1 MRQPMKGVRVLEVA
15 QWTYVPAAGGV
26 LADWGAEV
34 IKVEHPVSGDAQRG
48 ILKTGTVPIQV
59 TDVNPFMEHPNRGKR
74 SLGLDLK
81 NPDGLALLYEI
92 AKTSDVFLTSFLP
105 ASRAKLGIDVEH
117 IRAQNPDIIYVRG
130 SAFGVRGPEAGK
142 GGYDMTS
149 FWCRGGSASA
159 VTPPALPGVLA
170 QPAPAYGDSI
180 GGMTIAG
187 GIAGALFAR
196 ERTGETSIV
205 DVSLLSTGL
214 WAMGMAVD
222 ISLQTGEPWFTNQ
235 APSSGAPSN
244 PLVGIYPTSDGRF
257 LSLVML
263 QPFRFWP
270 DFCRH
275 VGHPEWIDDER
286 FDTVEKL
293 MGNAAE
299 AKELVSGVL
308 STRTLAEWSETF
320 KTLEGQWAA
329 VQNTVELGN
338 DPQVRAN
345 GYIVDVDKGDGESFP
360 CVTSPV
366 QFDESPIELR
376 KAPEHAQDTEAVLLE
391 LGVAWERIAE
401 LKESGAIS

>member
-1 MRQPMKGVRVLEVA
+1 
-15 QWTYVPAAGGV
+15 
-26 LADWGAEV
+26 
-34 IKVEHPVSGDAQRG
+34 
-48 ILKTGTVPIQV
+48 
-59 TDVNPFMEHPNRGKR
+59 MEHPNRGKK
-74 SLGLDLK
+74 SLGLDIK
-81 NPDGLALLYEI
+81 HPDGLALLYEI
-92 AKTSDVFLTSFLP
+92 AKSSDVFLTNFLP
-105 ASRAKLGIDVEH
+105 DAREKLQVDVEH
-117 IRAQNPDIIYVRG
+117 IRAQNADIIYVRG
-130 SAFGVRGPEAGK
+130 SAFGVRGAEAGK
-142 GGYDMTS
+142 GGYDMTG
-149 FWCRGGSASA
+149 FWCRAGSASG
-159 VTPPALPGVLA
+159 VTPPMLPGILG

-222 ISLQTGEPWFTNQ
+222 LSLQTGDPWHSNQ
-235 APSSGAPSN
+235 QASSGAASN
-244 PLVGIYPTSDGRF
+244 PLVGVYKTKDGRF

-275 VGHPEWIDDER
+275 IGHPEWIDDER
-286 FDTVEKL
+286 FDSVEKL

-299 AKELVSGVL
+299 ARELVDGVL
-308 STRTLAEWSETF
+308 ATKTLAEWSEIF
-320 KTLEGQWAA
+320 QTLEGQWAP

-345 GYIVDVDKGDGESFP
+345 GYVVDVDKGNGESFP

-366 QFDESPIELR
+366 QFDEQPIELR
-376 KAPEHAQDTEAVLLE
+376 KAPEHAQDTETLLLD
-391 LGVAWERIAE
+391 LGVEWDRIAQ
-401 LKESGAIS
+401 LKERGAIA